1 MTNEKLTFTVDE
13 MAAALGISRP
23 VVYELSR
30 KEGFPA
36 IRVSERRIIIPVDSL
51 KKWLDRQESN
61 DDGKRKG
68 GECDCKYT
76 LTQKATPQSQ
86 KNIFLL

>member
-23 VVYELSR
+23 VAYELSR

-51 KKWLDRQESN
+51 KK
-61 DDGKRKG
+61 
-68 GECDCKYT
+68 
-76 LTQKATPQSQ
+76 
-86 KNIFLL
+86 